1 MSSFKARII
10 KLSEKTEYIVNTE
23 PSEMSLFQPKPSL
36 TGLPD
41 EILVHILSFL
51 SLKSDVYNISL
62 TCARLQE
69 VAVDRRI
76 LRRLDVRRDPK
87 FSKKALSFFTEP
99 NISDKIQDVDI
110 TCVSWI
116 KPWELMKKLPSLTK
130 FSFSV
135 HRRCTHGDPKDLVN
149 MAKKE
154 MIPHLKKLTHLKL
167 VFDGRKEKLFNEQ
180 LYAYYSTTRYLIQL
194 LEYCENLEH
203 LKIYAKDVVW
213 VTSEQFPV
221 RPVKLSKLKFFVIQL
236 EYTKRNELLE
246 NVARPIGAFIHKM
259 LNQNSKKLKG
269 WCEVNWGGSKNLG
282 VLRNW
287 GVSRNCMCCKD
298 LIVKMLHDFGIAE
311 EEQE

>member
-1 MSSFKARII
+1 MS
-10 KLSEKTEYIVNTE
+10 
-23 PSEMSLFQPKPSL
+23 QPKPSL
-36 TGLPD
+36 LGLPD
-41 EILVHILSFL
+41 EILVHILSYL
-51 SLKSDVYNISL
+51 SLKSDVYNTAL

-110 TCVSWI
+110 KCVSWI
-116 KPWELMKKLPSLTK
+116 KPWELIKKLPSLTK

-154 MIPHLKKLTHLKL
+154 MIPYLKKLTHLEL
-167 VFDGRKEKLFNEQ
+167 VFDGRKEKLFNKQ
-180 LYAYYSTTRYLIQL
+180 LYAYYSTTRFLIQL
-194 LEYCENLEH
+194 LEYCENLKH
-203 LKIYAKDVVW
+203 LKIYAKDIVW

-259 LNQNSKKLKG
+259 LNQNRHKKNAKIEKVRQEYLYK
-269 WCEVNWGGSKNLG
+269 KNQ
-282 VLRNW
+282 
-287 GVSRNCMCCKD
+287 
-298 LIVKMLHDFGIAE
+298 E
-311 EEQE
+311 EKQL